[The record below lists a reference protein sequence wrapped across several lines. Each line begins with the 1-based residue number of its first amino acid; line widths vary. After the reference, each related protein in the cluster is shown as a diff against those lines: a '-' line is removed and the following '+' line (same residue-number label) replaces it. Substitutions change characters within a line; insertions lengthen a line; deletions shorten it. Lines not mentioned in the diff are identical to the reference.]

1 MTICRNIYYVHDD
14 GTAELHCGNYC
25 ILLDGC
31 DVDKA
36 SNYQWSIGRHGYATS
51 GCGKNQVL
59 LHRIIANAKKD
70 ETVDHVNRNKLDNRR
85 INLRI
90 CSQQQ
95 NSMNKEKMSTGS
107 NPYKGVC
114 FLSDGRWQAQ
124 INYNGRA
131 IYLGRFRHSCEAAKA
146 YDYAARILFGEFAYL
161 NFPEC
166 TEHSQIDITHHKKLS
181 DNEVKSIRH
190 LYESGMEISVLS
202 KMYEYSY
209 SAIFRIVHNITYKN
223 I

>member
-1 MTICRNIYYVHDD
+1 
-14 GTAELHCGNYC
+14 
-25 ILLDGC
+25 
-31 DVDKA
+31 
-36 SNYQWSIGRHGYATS
+36 
-51 GCGKNQVL
+51 
-59 LHRIIANAKKD
+59 
-70 ETVDHVNRNKLDNRR
+70 
-85 INLRI
+85 
-90 CSQQQ
+90 
-95 NSMNKEKMSTGS
+95 MNKEKMSTGS